1 MNKAPKIPDAYLLKK
16 WKELEYHIKIKMNLI
31 DAIERQAVEAVKIAK
46 QQLEEAREA
55 KGISND

>member
-31 DAIERQAVEAVKIAK
+31 DAIERQAAVKIAK